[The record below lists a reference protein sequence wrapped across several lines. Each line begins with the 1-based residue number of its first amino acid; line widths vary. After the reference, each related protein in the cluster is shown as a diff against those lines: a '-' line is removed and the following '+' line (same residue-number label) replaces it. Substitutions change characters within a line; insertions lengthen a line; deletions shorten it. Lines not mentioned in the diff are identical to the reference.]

1 MDMSSRSG
9 EGYAHPRPTKTCFEA
24 AERAASLVL
33 RRYAQAWRVPSGDI
47 AGPNFDTGSIYGCR
61 MRNVGGSVMYQMLR
75 LTIAAMAVVL
85 ASFSTSAPAQVAV
98 TQIKVTEKHIEG
110 FIAAQKDMSAVV
122 EKMMQGAV
130 FSNGANAKYEAELK
144 AVTKK
149 HGFKNFAEYE
159 AVAASI
165 SLVMAAID
173 PQTKVFTDQHTAIK
187 KELEDASVEKSI
199 PDSEKKKLRRSLNLA
214 LRAVRPIQFPSNIEL
229 VQKYYDKIDVT
240 TIAAYDGDSWRNS
253 SVARAISE

>member
-1 MDMSSRSG
+1 
-9 EGYAHPRPTKTCFEA
+9 
-24 AERAASLVL
+24 
-33 RRYAQAWRVPSGDI
+33 
-47 AGPNFDTGSIYGCR
+47 
-61 MRNVGGSVMYQMLR
+61 MYQILR
-75 LTIAAMAVVL
+75 LTIAAVAVVL
-85 ASFSTSAPAQVAV
+85 ANSPTSAPAQVAV
-98 TQIKVTEKHIEG
+98 TQIRLTENHVER
-110 FIAAQKDMSAVV
+110 FIAAKKDMSAVV

-173 PQTKVFTDQHTAIK
+173 PQTKVFTDPHTAIK
-187 KELEDASVEKSI
+187 KELEDVSAETNISSSQKT
-199 PDSEKKKLRRSLNLA
+199 KLLRSLNLA
-214 LRAVRPIQFPSNIEL
+214 LRAARAIQFPTNIEL
-229 VQKYYDKIDVT
+229 VQKYYNKIDVT

-253 SVARAISE
+253 SIVRTISE

>member
-1 MDMSSRSG
+1 
-9 EGYAHPRPTKTCFEA
+9 
-24 AERAASLVL
+24 
-33 RRYAQAWRVPSGDI
+33 
-47 AGPNFDTGSIYGCR
+47 
-61 MRNVGGSVMYQMLR
+61 MYQMLR
-75 LTIAAMAVVL
+75 LPILVMAVVFANL
-85 ASFSTSAPAQVAV
+85 PTNAPARVAV
-98 TQIKVTEKHIEG
+98 TQIKLTEKDVEG

-130 FSNGANAKYEAELK
+130 FSSSANARYEAELK
-144 AVTKK
+144 AITKK

-173 PQTKVFTDQHTAIK
+173 SQTKMFTNPPTAIQQ
-187 KELEDASVEKSI
+187 ELEDVTAAKNI
-199 PDSEKKKLRRSLNLA
+199 PNSEKKKLLRSLTLA
-214 LRAVRPIQFPSNIEL
+214 LRAARPIQFPTNIEL

-253 SVARAISE
+253 SVAHTISE